1 MDDSSCI
8 FFFFV
13 VGWAVVIFCTVSGK
27 MRFRKCENVVVVKE
41 VVGKVIDLGKRP
53 NCLFL

>member
-8 FFFFV
+8 FFFV

-41 VVGKVIDLGKRP
+41 VVGKVIDLEKCP

>member
-1 MDDSSCI
+1 MTAAA
-8 FFFFV
+8 FFLFLV

-27 MRFRKCENVVVVKE
+27 MRFRRCENVVVVKE